1 MVKYVSAAS
10 SKSFQSMLNEIAP
23 DFNNKL
29 SAILKSASN
38 PTWDLTEMRNKEP
51 QEFNVVYISIPDPES
66 PNNPDKVTDFPIYS
80 TVKMFYRGITDTDK
94 EFYVSIEK
102 TMCVRGF
109 EDISDLLSH
118 NYLKLIDKE
127 HYEVPVEHSN
137 DILNYVQD
145 WRDWVDAP
153 NRKAMVELQYN
164 GGSMTDAGANKVET
178 IEVPPE
184 QIDETIQKFVDK
196 YIDVE

>member
-23 DFNNKL
+23 DFNSKL

-51 QEFNVVYISIPDPES
+51 KEFNVVYISIPDPES
-66 PNNPDKVTDFPIYS
+66 PDNPDKVVDFPIYS

-94 EFYVSIEK
+94 EFYATIEK

-109 EDISDLLSH
+109 EDMDDLLSQG
-118 NYLKLIDKE
+118 YLKPIDKE
-127 HYEVPVEHSN
+127 HYDVPVEHSN
-137 DILNYVQD
+137 DILDYVQD

-153 NRKAMVELQYN
+153 NRKAVVELQYN
-164 GGSMTDAGANKVET
+164 GGRITDTEANRTETVEV
-178 IEVPPE
+178 IPE